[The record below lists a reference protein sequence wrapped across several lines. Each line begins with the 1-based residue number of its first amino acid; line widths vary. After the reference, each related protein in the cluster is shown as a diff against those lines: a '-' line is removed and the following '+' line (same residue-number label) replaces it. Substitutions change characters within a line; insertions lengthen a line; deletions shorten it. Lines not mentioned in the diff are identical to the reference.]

1 MRHFF
6 SFPALSYLSCSR
18 SALPTREPVCP
29 SLSFS
34 AASLSLYFLLLLCGC
49 FLSTIYL
56 LAITNWEARVG
67 PPMTKLSLQVS
78 PAPIFF
84 AIAKTLHS
92 VSKKE
97 RKEREQL
104 SDKELYFLHLRRSFY
119 LHNFMAELVT
129 F

>member
-34 AASLSLYFLLLLCGC
+34 TASLSLYFLLLLCGC

-97 RKEREQL
+97 RKKERKGNSYQTKNCIFCTYEGVFICIILWL
-104 SDKELYFLHLRRSFY
+104 SW
-119 LHNFMAELVT
+119 
-129 F
+129 